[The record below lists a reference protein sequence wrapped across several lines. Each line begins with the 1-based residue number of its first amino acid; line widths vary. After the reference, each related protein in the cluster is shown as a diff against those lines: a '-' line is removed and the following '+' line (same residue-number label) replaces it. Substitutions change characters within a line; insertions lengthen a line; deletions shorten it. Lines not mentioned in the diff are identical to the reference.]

1 MPPRLTVRPRSD
13 LSQTTIESGETMRLL
28 IAGATGAIGQ
38 PLVRALVRRGHDVIG
53 LTRSASKRASIE
65 SLGARAVIGDALDA
79 DEMKRVVADAAPSHV
94 VHLLTALPAAGPMRA
109 RDLRPTNELRVRGTE
124 NLLRAAIAARVKRL
138 VAESFIGIY
147 GRADFDR
154 PQGEDGPLAPP
165 VDGVFHEADLAL
177 RSLEDQLKRA
187 RDANAIETVTLRYGG
202 IYGPQV
208 ASMQAVL
215 QMLRTRR
222 LFLPRGVDGVMSFVH
237 VDDAAAATVAALE
250 HPSPA
255 AVYNVVDDQP
265 MSLAAF
271 LDIAASMIGA
281 PPPRTM
287 PAWIFRFIAP
297 LMAEAMSVRMPLSNA
312 KAKRELGWQLAYP
325 TVRDGMRDL
334 LTRMEHAA

>member
-1 MPPRLTVRPRSD
+1 
-13 LSQTTIESGETMRLL
+13 MRVL

-38 PLVRALVRRGHDVIG
+38 PLVRALVHRGHEVIG
-53 LTRSASKRASIE
+53 LTRSSSKRASIE
-65 SLGARAVIGDALDA
+65 ALGARAVTGNALDA
-79 DEMKRVVADAAPSHV
+79 DDMTRAIAEAAPSHV

-124 NLLRAAIAARVKRL
+124 NLLRAAVAARVKRL
-138 VAESFIGIY
+138 VAESFVGIY
-147 GRADFDR
+147 GRANFDKPR
-154 PQGEDGPLAPP
+154 GEDEPLAPP

-187 RDANAIETVTLRYGG
+187 RDAKQIETVTLRYGG
-202 IYGPQV
+202 IYGPRV

-222 LFLPRGVDGVMSFVH
+222 LFLPRHATGIMPFVH
-237 VDDAAAATVAALE
+237 VDDAAAATIAALE

-255 AVYNVVDDQP
+255 AVYNIVDDQP
-265 MSLAAF
+265 MSLGAF
-271 LDIAASMIGA
+271 LGIAASIVGA

-287 PAWIFRFIAP
+287 PAWVFRFVAP
-297 LMAEAMSVRMPLSNA
+297 LMAEAMTLRMPLSNA
-312 KAKRELGWQLAYP
+312 KAKRDLGWQLAYP

-334 LTRMEHAA
+334 LKRMETAA